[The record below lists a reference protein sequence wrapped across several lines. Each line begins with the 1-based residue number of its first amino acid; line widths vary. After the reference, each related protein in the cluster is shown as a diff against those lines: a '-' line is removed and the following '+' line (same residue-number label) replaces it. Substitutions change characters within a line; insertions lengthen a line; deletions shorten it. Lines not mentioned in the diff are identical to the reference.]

1 MKILFAV
8 LKENVLRAV
17 LEVNEL
23 LQRLIIY
30 ICICSDPLGFRGVLI
45 ENFN

>member
-1 MKILFAV
+1 MKILFAA

-23 LQRLIIY
+23 LQRLIICVS
-30 ICICSDPLGFRGVLI
+30 ICPDPLGFRGVLI